1 MKLIRR
7 LNLNQLVDESTGVC
21 YYAYSYWSL
30 VASYK
35 GNKEGKIIGAVT
47 NHNRLFLFL
56 FFFYGMNI
64 DNDKV

>member
-47 NHNRLFLFL
+47 NHNRLLIVHI
-56 FFFYGMNI
+56 FYGMNI
-64 DNDKV
+64 NNDTV